1 MHFSFSFKCQ
11 LQFQRQLYT
20 STNHQIVVVVENVY
34 FILRLCKIF
43 ERIRQNRRKISLILN
58 VFILRQSTYIQTL
71 CTLICLY
78 FLSTKMSVPRPP
90 FSYTH
95 YTVLCNLERAIILAS
110 LFGHTTL
117 RRGSTGSHE
126 QKVNELRVSF
136 SLAAIFCSSV
146 QYIVHITTIQCRVVI
161 FVTFQLLNCD
171 KK

>member
-117 RRGSTGSHE
+117 RRGGSTGSHE
-126 QKVNELRVSF
+126 QKVNELRVSLSLSPPF
-136 SLAAIFCSSV
+136 SVAVCSI
-146 QYIVHITTIQCRVVI
+146 QYTQ
-161 FVTFQLLNCD
+161 QLSSAVS
-171 KK
+171 